1 MTILTAVGVFA
12 NTSVVVLFTL
22 PSRRKVH
29 SRVTYLL
36 RSLAVSDG
44 TMALVGGTM
53 YAVNCFYHKWVF
65 GRVGKNTINRM
76 Y

>member
-1 MTILTAVGVFA
+1 MVFLTIIGVFA

-22 PSRRKVH
+22 PSRKKVH
-29 SRVTYLL
+29 SRVTNLL

-65 GRVGKNTINRM
+65 GREGKDIINHA
-76 Y
+76 